1 MKSKLIKAT
10 ANRPFITIVFIVQQK
25 LLPKNNSDLTP
36 PTNTDEE
43 YTIEDLIH
51 DTHQII
57 KYRYTE
63 VLVLPTYRTQ
73 TK

>member
-1 MKSKLIKAT
+1 MQEKLVPRKI
-10 ANRPFITIVFIVQQK
+10 
-25 LLPKNNSDLTP
+25 NSDLTP
-36 PTNTDEE
+36 TNDEE

-63 VLVLPTYRTQ
+63 VLVLPTYKKMIIQFLKIWGGFWNIT
-73 TK
+73 